1 MLHRLKPTLIILH
14 LPFIPQLHPSFH
26 LALLC
31 FSLPKNGSFIQA
43 IAANRG
49 GNDGLLLALSS
60 ANLNHWQKMIRA
72 RLSASKTMAAR

>member
-1 MLHRLKPTLIILH
+1 MLHRLKPMLIIPSSSVH
-14 LPFIPQLHPSFH
+14 PPLHPSFH

-43 IAANRG
+43 VAANRG

-60 ANLNHWQKMIRA
+60 ANSITGRK
-72 RLSASKTMAAR
+72 